1 MLFNIQYACRK
12 KTESGTKVQDHQR
25 SGDGGRKSI
34 NPEFCGCQVLL
45 ERFVVCGLAAK
56 LQNHQ
61 NLLSPQLVVT
71 VDTLQVCMHPTD
83 ILETSIIRTAV
94 HLQCPELTMCEY
106 SSLLGISSETTETIR
121 QPSSPALTCA
131 DWSQNVYLKRNW
143 IFVSQCTKPDELLSV

>member
-25 SGDGGRKSI
+25 SGDRGGKSI

-45 ERFVVCGLAAK
+45 ERFVVCGLAAN

-71 VDTLQVCMHPTD
+71 VDTLQVCMHPTN

-94 HLQCPELTMCEY
+94 HLQCPELTMCE
-106 SSLLGISSETTETIR
+106 
-121 QPSSPALTCA
+121 
-131 DWSQNVYLKRNW
+131 
-143 IFVSQCTKPDELLSV
+143 